1 MRCRDAFKLDRGTH
15 GATHLLDHLI
25 ERKALHWLLIEVR
38 DGHDAGFRRR
48 RVVDRGDDL
57 DRAFLHGHFDA
68 KASELAAGLAQSLRD
83 AVGLIDLKNRTA
95 HEGGVRSAD
104 GAVICVH

>member
-1 MRCRDAFKLDRGTH
+1 VLGMRCRDAFKLDRGIH

-38 DGHDAGFRRR
+38 DDIVGHDAGFRRR

-57 DRAFLHGHFDA
+57 DQAFLHGHFDA
-68 KASELAAGLAQSLRD
+68 EASELAASLAQSLRD
-83 AVGLIDLKNRTA
+83 AVGLIDIKNRTA
-95 HEGGVRSAD
+95 HEKTA
-104 GAVICVH
+104 